1 MACILC
7 LFPDTPPNSN
17 EARKGSSMAQ
27 QSDLI
32 LARVNNAN
40 TFQVD
45 LKDAPCVDPL
55 ACVANCVCSAYGCT
69 ACYWRKRVLEQYGNG
84 IQDFVC
90 FQGYMPKV
98 CCVPTEGCF
107 PGSPIGIC
115 LEGFCCTVF
124 SLSITRIMV
133 MDRKNIKPNG
143 TDYQIIH
150 FANCLGCLAC
160 VCMCA
165 ARAHRFLALRGTVP
179 STSVVVVTISRLSAP
194 AGSRR

>member
-98 CCVPTEGCF
+98 CCVPTE
-107 PGSPIGIC
+107 
-115 LEGFCCTVF
+115 
-124 SLSITRIMV
+124 
-133 MDRKNIKPNG
+133 
-143 TDYQIIH
+143 
-150 FANCLGCLAC
+150 
-160 VCMCA
+160 
-165 ARAHRFLALRGTVP
+165 
-179 STSVVVVTISRLSAP
+179 
-194 AGSRR
+194 